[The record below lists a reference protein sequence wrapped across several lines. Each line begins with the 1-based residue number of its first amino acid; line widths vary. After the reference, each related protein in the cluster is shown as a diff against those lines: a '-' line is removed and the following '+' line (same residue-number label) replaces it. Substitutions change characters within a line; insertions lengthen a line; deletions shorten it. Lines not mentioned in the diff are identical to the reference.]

1 VCGASPLFLTSSR
14 RRVVAQKTSLKRVP
28 ESPYCACIR
37 SIRNQRIDGLGAERE
52 ATRPLGSPPRR
63 FLVPSRAVAS
73 RIVAGLP
80 RSVRE

>member
-28 ESPYCACIR
+28 ESPCCACIR

-52 ATRPLGSPPRR
+52 ATRPCARRLAR
-63 FLVPSRAVAS
+63 FL
-73 RIVAGLP
+73 
-80 RSVRE
+80 